1 MLPGMRTAG
10 KYADYKRIVN
20 LNGII
25 NIYKERGYTSHD
37 VVARLRGITGQRKMG
52 HTGTLD
58 PDAEGVLPV
67 CLGTATKA
75 CDVLTDKTKSY
86 ETVMLLGIA
95 TDSQDISGK
104 ITERADEAELRKLTD
119 EQIREAIMS
128 MVGEYDQLPP
138 MFSAVRLG
146 GQRLYEMAR
155 AGKEVE
161 RRTRRVEISS
171 IDITSDIVRRRADEE
186 FRADDLY
193 DNSRMKKYI
202 GRARD
207 EQGRFERTSG
217 CIYNEMDADSYVI
230 RVAFA
235 IECSKGTYVRTVC
248 NDIGEKLGVHACME
262 RLVRTRV
269 SGFSLEDS
277 LLLSEVEELV
287 RNDEL
292 AEPVICA
299 DSCFMDYKRLDTKE
313 KYDELLYNGNQL
325 WFRHFS
331 QYINDPP
338 SPVRVYS
345 SKGEFLGIYEYL
357 EGRNKY
363 TPVKVFYSVGED
375 ND

>member
-171 IDITSDIVRRRADEE
+171 IDITSDIVRRRADED

-193 DNSRMKKYI
+193 EGPETSRE
-202 GRARD
+202 GS
-207 EQGRFERTSG
+207 SG
-217 CIYNEMDADSYVI
+217 PPAAS
-230 RVAFA
+230 
-235 IECSKGTYVRTVC
+235 T
-248 NDIGEKLGVHACME
+248 
-262 RLVRTRV
+262 TRWM
-269 SGFSLEDS
+269 
-277 LLLSEVEELV
+277 
-287 RNDEL
+287 RI
-292 AEPVICA
+292 P
-299 DSCFMDYKRLDTKE
+299 M
-313 KYDELLYNGNQL
+313 
-325 WFRHFS
+325 
-331 QYINDPP
+331 
-338 SPVRVYS
+338 
-345 SKGEFLGIYEYL
+345 
-357 EGRNKY
+357 
-363 TPVKVFYSVGED
+363 
-375 ND
+375 